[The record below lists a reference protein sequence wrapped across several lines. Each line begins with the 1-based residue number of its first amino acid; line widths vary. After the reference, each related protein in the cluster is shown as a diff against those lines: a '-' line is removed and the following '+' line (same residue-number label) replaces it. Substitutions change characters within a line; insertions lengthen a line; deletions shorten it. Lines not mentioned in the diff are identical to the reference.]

1 MEQERSTHLGSATNR
16 FVDSVQPGDA
26 SDEDGASAPRCPDA
40 PQNQPTDGAYR
51 YQHLQ
56 VRMLHA
62 ILCVRPQALFSCHIG
77 RGRVYFD
84 GMTGVRSYTLETEV
98 KYIKGVGEKVAQL
111 LAKLNL
117 YTLNDLLYHLPRRY
131 EDRTRFR
138 LIRHARPGEA
148 ATFSGQLVTV
158 DNLKVR
164 QNMTLTKAYIDDGSG
179 AIELVWYNQPYMKDV
194 LLRVRHRRLVVYGVV
209 KESGWG
215 LQIETPEWED
225 IGDEEEMDT
234 LLHANRVVPIYPL
247 TEGLGQKRMR
257 QIMYNAI
264 QHAHLLPEVLP
275 RTLRDRLQLMPI
287 HEAIQQVH
295 FPDSMEHI
303 EPARQRLVFEEFF
316 LMQLG
321 IGMQRQQLMQE
332 RGIAMQIDAE
342 RLMQR
347 LRQLAPFE
355 LTNAQ
360 KRVIQEIWADM
371 ARPHPMNRLL
381 QGDVGSGK
389 TIVAAAAIMAAVDN
403 QYQAAIMAPTEILAE
418 QHYLVL
424 HRLFQP
430 LGITVELLV
439 GRLTP
444 RQRRQARERIATG
457 RGMVAVGTHALIQ
470 EGVEFARLGLAIIDE
485 QHRFGVLQ
493 RAALRD
499 KGIMP
504 HVLVMTATPIPRT
517 LTLTLYGELDVSI
530 LDEMPPGR
538 KPVKTHWKLP
548 EERLKVYA
556 GVRKLVEQGRQAYI
570 ICPLIDESDKLQV
583 RAAEQMAEHLR
594 KDVFPDLRVGL
605 LHGRMKPAEKEAVM
619 EAFRAGELDI
629 LVSTT
634 VIEVGVDVPN
644 AAVMVVED
652 ADRFGLAQLHQLRGR
667 VGRSEHQSFCVLIAN
682 PKSEEGQRRLEIL
695 TRTNNGFLIA
705 EEDLRLRGPGEIYG
719 TRQSGMPSF
728 RVADLVKDMRL
739 LEVARQEAFRLL
751 EQDPDLTRPE
761 HQPLREAVM
770 RARHRFAIATVS

>member
-1 MEQERSTHLGSATNR
+1 M
-16 FVDSVQPGDA
+16 
-26 SDEDGASAPRCPDA
+26 
-40 PQNQPTDGAYR
+40 
-51 YQHLQ
+51 
-56 VRMLHA
+56 
-62 ILCVRPQALFSCHIG
+62 
-77 RGRVYFD
+77 
-84 GMTGVRSYTLETEV
+84 
-98 KYIKGVGEKVAQL
+98 
-111 LAKLNL
+111 
-117 YTLNDLLYHLPRRY
+117 
-131 EDRTRFR
+131 
-138 LIRHARPGEA
+138 
-148 ATFSGQLVTV
+148 
-158 DNLKVR
+158 
-164 QNMTLTKAYIDDGSG
+164 
-179 AIELVWYNQPYMKDV
+179 
-194 LLRVRHRRLVVYGVV
+194 
-209 KESGWG
+209 
-215 LQIETPEWED
+215 ETPEWED
-225 IGDEEEMDT
+225 LPDGADPDS
-234 LLHANRVVPIYPL
+234 LLSVNRIVPIYPL
-247 TEGLGQKRMR
+247 TEGIRQKRMR
-257 QIMYNAI
+257 QIIWNAM
-264 QHAHLLPEVLP
+264 QYAHLAPEILP
-275 RTLRDRLQLMPI
+275 RSVRERLGLMPI
-287 HEAIQQVH
+287 QQALQQIH
-295 FPDSMEHI
+295 FPDDEQMI

-321 IGMQRQQLMQE
+321 VGMQRQRTRQE
-332 RGIAMQIDAE
+332 RGIAMRIDAD
-342 RLMQR
+342 RLNEMLHR
-347 LRQLAPFE
+347 IVPFE

-360 KRVIQEIWADM
+360 KRVIHEIWNDM
-371 ARPHPMNRLL
+371 AQPHPMNRLL

-389 TIVAAAAIMAAVDN
+389 TIVAAAAILAAVDN

-418 QHYLVL
+418 QHYITL

-430 LGITVELLV
+430 LGISVELLV
-439 GRLTP
+439 GRLSNKQ
-444 RQRRQARERIATG
+444 RQQARERIATG

-470 EGVEFARLGLAIIDE
+470 EGVSFARLGLAIVDE

-517 LTLTLYGELDVSI
+517 LTLTLYGELDVSVI
-530 LDEMPPGR
+530 DELPPGR
-538 KPVKTHWKLP
+538 KPVRTYWKTP

-556 GVRKLVEQGRQAYI
+556 GVRKLVEQGRQAYV

-583 RAAEQMAEHLR
+583 RAAEQMAEHLQ

-644 AAVMVVED
+644 AAVIVIED

-667 VGRSEHQSFCVLIAN
+667 VGRSEHQSYCVLIAD
-682 PKSEEGQRRLEIL
+682 PKSEEGQRRMEIM

-705 EEDLRLRGPGEIYG
+705 EEDLRIRGPGEIYG

-751 EQDPDLTRPE
+751 ERDPELARPE
-761 HQPLREAVM
+761 HTALREAVE
-770 RARHRFAIATVS
+770 RFRHRFAIATVS

>member
-1 MEQERSTHLGSATNR
+1 M
-16 FVDSVQPGDA
+16 
-26 SDEDGASAPRCPDA
+26 
-40 PQNQPTDGAYR
+40 
-51 YQHLQ
+51 
-56 VRMLHA
+56 
-62 ILCVRPQALFSCHIG
+62 
-77 RGRVYFD
+77 
-84 GMTGVRSYTLETEV
+84 
-98 KYIKGVGEKVAQL
+98 
-111 LAKLNL
+111 
-117 YTLNDLLYHLPRRY
+117 
-131 EDRTRFR
+131 
-138 LIRHARPGEA
+138 
-148 ATFSGQLVTV
+148 
-158 DNLKVR
+158 
-164 QNMTLTKAYIDDGSG
+164 
-179 AIELVWYNQPYMKDV
+179 
-194 LLRVRHRRLVVYGVV
+194 
-209 KESGWG
+209 
-215 LQIETPEWED
+215 ETPEWED
-225 IGDEEEMDT
+225 LPDGADPDS
-234 LLHANRVVPIYPL
+234 LLSVNRIVPIYPL
-247 TEGLGQKRMR
+247 TEGIRQKRMR
-257 QIMYNAI
+257 QIIWNAV
-264 QHAHLLPEVLP
+264 QYAHLAPEILP
-275 RTLRDRLQLMPI
+275 RSVRERLGLMPI
-287 HEAIQQVH
+287 QQALQQIH
-295 FPDSMEHI
+295 FPDDEQMI

-321 IGMQRQQLMQE
+321 VGLQRLRTRQE
-332 RGIAMQIDAE
+332 RGIAMRIDAD
-342 RLMQR
+342 RLNEMLHR
-347 LRQLAPFE
+347 IVPFE

-360 KRVIQEIWADM
+360 KRVIHEIWNDM
-371 ARPHPMNRLL
+371 AQPHPMNRLL

-389 TIVAAAAIMAAVDN
+389 TIVAAAAILAAVDN

-418 QHYLVL
+418 QHYITL

-430 LGITVELLV
+430 LGISVELLV
-439 GRLTP
+439 GRLSNKQ
-444 RQRRQARERIATG
+444 RQQARERIATG

-470 EGVEFARLGLAIIDE
+470 EGVSFARLGLAIVDE

-517 LTLTLYGELDVSI
+517 LTLTLYGELDVSVI
-530 LDEMPPGR
+530 DELPPGR
-538 KPVKTHWKLP
+538 KPVRTYWKTP

-556 GVRKLVEQGRQAYI
+556 GVRKLVEQGRQAYV

-583 RAAEQMAEHLR
+583 RAAEQMAEHLQ

-644 AAVMVVED
+644 AAVIVIED

-667 VGRSEHQSFCVLIAN
+667 VGRSEHQSYCVLIAD
-682 PKSEEGQRRLEIL
+682 PKSEEGQRRMEIM

-705 EEDLRLRGPGEIYG
+705 EEDLRIRGPGEIYG

-751 EQDPDLTRPE
+751 ERDPELARPE
-761 HQPLREAVM
+761 HTALREAVE
-770 RARHRFAIATVS
+770 RFRHRFAIATVS

>member
-1 MEQERSTHLGSATNR
+1 MAAR
-16 FVDSVQPGDA
+16 
-26 SDEDGASAPRCPDA
+26 
-40 PQNQPTDGAYR
+40 
-51 YQHLQ
+51 
-56 VRMLHA
+56 
-62 ILCVRPQALFSCHIG
+62 
-77 RGRVYFD
+77 
-84 GMTGVRSYTLETEV
+84 YTLETEV
-98 KYIKGVGEKVAQL
+98 QYVKGVGTKLAQVL
-111 LAKLNL
+111 SKLNI
-117 YTLNDLLYHLPRRY
+117 YTLGDLLFHLPRRY
-131 EDRTRFR
+131 EDRRHFR
-138 LIRHARPGEA
+138 KIAHARPGDA
-148 ATFSGQLVTV
+148 ITVSGKLVTV
-158 DNLKVR
+158 DNVKVR
-164 QNMTLTKAYIDDGSG
+164 NLTLTKAYLDDGSG
-179 AIELVWYNQPYMKDV
+179 VLELVWYNQPYMKDT
-194 LLRVRHRRLVVYGVV
+194 LNKLRNSQIVAYGIV
-209 KESGWG
+209 KESPYG
-215 LQIETPEWED
+215 LQMETPEWED
-225 IGDEEEMDT
+225 LPDGADPDS
-234 LLHANRVVPIYPL
+234 LLSVNRIVPIYPL
-247 TEGLGQKRMR
+247 TEGIRQKRMR
-257 QIMYNAI
+257 QIIWNAV
-264 QHAHLLPEVLP
+264 QYAHLAPEILP
-275 RTLRDRLQLMPI
+275 RSVRERLGLMPI
-287 HEAIQQVH
+287 QQALQQIH
-295 FPDSMEHI
+295 FPDDEQMI

-321 IGMQRQQLMQE
+321 VGMQRLRTRQE
-332 RGIAMQIDAE
+332 RGIAMRIDAD
-342 RLMQR
+342 RLNEMLHR
-347 LRQLAPFE
+347 IVPFE

-360 KRVIQEIWADM
+360 KRVIHEIWNDM
-371 ARPHPMNRLL
+371 AQPHPMNRLL

-389 TIVAAAAIMAAVDN
+389 TIVAAAAILAAVDN

-418 QHYLVL
+418 QHYINL

-430 LGITVELLV
+430 LGISVELLV
-439 GRLTP
+439 GRLSNKQ
-444 RQRRQARERIATG
+444 RQQARERIATG

-470 EGVEFARLGLAIIDE
+470 EGVSFARLGLAIVDE

-517 LTLTLYGELDVSI
+517 LTLTLYGELDVSVI
-530 LDEMPPGR
+530 DELPPGR
-538 KPVKTHWKLP
+538 KPVRTYWKTP

-556 GVRKLVEQGRQAYI
+556 GVRKLVEQGRQAYV

-583 RAAEQMAEHLR
+583 RAAEQMAEHLQ

-644 AAVMVVED
+644 AAVIVIED

-667 VGRSEHQSFCVLIAN
+667 VGRSEHQSYCVLIAD
-682 PKSEEGQRRLEIL
+682 PKSEEGQRRMEIM

-705 EEDLRLRGPGEIYG
+705 EEDLRIRGPGEIYG

-751 EQDPDLTRPE
+751 ERDPELARPE
-761 HQPLREAVM
+761 HTALREAVE
-770 RARHRFAIATVS
+770 RFRYRFAIATVS

>member
-1 MEQERSTHLGSATNR
+1 
-16 FVDSVQPGDA
+16 
-26 SDEDGASAPRCPDA
+26 
-40 PQNQPTDGAYR
+40 
-51 YQHLQ
+51 
-56 VRMLHA
+56 
-62 ILCVRPQALFSCHIG
+62 
-77 RGRVYFD
+77 
-84 GMTGVRSYTLETEV
+84 
-98 KYIKGVGEKVAQL
+98 
-111 LAKLNL
+111 
-117 YTLNDLLYHLPRRY
+117 
-131 EDRTRFR
+131 
-138 LIRHARPGEA
+138 
-148 ATFSGQLVTV
+148 
-158 DNLKVR
+158 
-164 QNMTLTKAYIDDGSG
+164 
-179 AIELVWYNQPYMKDV
+179 
-194 LLRVRHRRLVVYGVV
+194 V

-225 IGDEEEMDT
+225 IGDEDELDG

-275 RTLRDRLQLMPI
+275 RTLRERLQLMPI

-295 FPDSMEHI
+295 FPDSIERI

-321 IGMQRQQLMQE
+321 IGIQRQQLMQE
-332 RGIAMQIDAE
+332 RGIAMHIDAE

-430 LGITVELLV
+430 LGISVELLV

-499 KGIMP
+499 KGVMP

-605 LHGRMKPAEKEAVM
+605 LHGRMRPAEKEEVM

-667 VGRSEHQSFCVLIAN
+667 VGRSEHQSYCVLIAN
-682 PKSEEGQRRLEIL
+682 PKSEDAQRRLEIM

-705 EEDLRLRGPGEIYG
+705 EEDLRIRGPGEIYG

-739 LEVARQEAFRLL
+739 LEIARQEAFRLL
-751 EQDPDLTRPE
+751 EQDPELAHPE

>member
-1 MEQERSTHLGSATNR
+1 
-16 FVDSVQPGDA
+16 V
-26 SDEDGASAPRCPDA
+26 
-40 PQNQPTDGAYR
+40 
-51 YQHLQ
+51 
-56 VRMLHA
+56 
-62 ILCVRPQALFSCHIG
+62 
-77 RGRVYFD
+77 
-84 GMTGVRSYTLETEV
+84 
-98 KYIKGVGEKVAQL
+98 
-111 LAKLNL
+111 
-117 YTLNDLLYHLPRRY
+117 
-131 EDRTRFR
+131 
-138 LIRHARPGEA
+138 
-148 ATFSGQLVTV
+148 SGKLVTV
-158 DNLKVR
+158 DNVKVR
-164 QNMTLTKAYIDDGSG
+164 NLTLTKAYLDDGSG
-179 AIELVWYNQPYMKDV
+179 VLELVWYNQPYMKDT
-194 LLRVRHRRLVVYGVV
+194 LNKLRNSQIVAYGIV
-209 KESGWG
+209 KESPYG
-215 LQIETPEWED
+215 LQMETPEWED
-225 IGDEEEMDT
+225 LPDGADPDS
-234 LLHANRVVPIYPL
+234 LLSVNRIVPIYPL
-247 TEGLGQKRMR
+247 TEGIRQKRMR
-257 QIMYNAI
+257 QIIWNAV
-264 QHAHLLPEVLP
+264 QYAHLAPEILP
-275 RTLRDRLQLMPI
+275 RSVRERLGLMPI
-287 HEAIQQVH
+287 QQALQQIH
-295 FPDSMEHI
+295 FPDDEQMI

-321 IGMQRQQLMQE
+321 VGLQRLRTRQE
-332 RGIAMQIDAE
+332 RGIAMRIDAD
-342 RLMQR
+342 RLNEMLHR
-347 LRQLAPFE
+347 IVPFE

-360 KRVIQEIWADM
+360 KRVIHEIWNDM
-371 ARPHPMNRLL
+371 AQPHPMNRLL

-389 TIVAAAAIMAAVDN
+389 TIVAAAAILAAVDN

-418 QHYLVL
+418 QHYITL

-430 LGITVELLV
+430 LGISVELLV
-439 GRLTP
+439 GRLSNKQ
-444 RQRRQARERIATG
+444 RQQARERIATG

-470 EGVEFARLGLAIIDE
+470 EGVSFARLGLAIVDE

-517 LTLTLYGELDVSI
+517 LTLTLYGELDVSVI
-530 LDEMPPGR
+530 DELPPGR
-538 KPVKTHWKLP
+538 KPVRTYWKTP

-556 GVRKLVEQGRQAYI
+556 GVRKLVEQGRQAYV

-583 RAAEQMAEHLR
+583 RAAEQMAEHLQ

-644 AAVMVVED
+644 AAVIVIED

-667 VGRSEHQSFCVLIAN
+667 VGRSEHQSYCVLIAD
-682 PKSEEGQRRLEIL
+682 PKSEEGQRRLDIM

-705 EEDLRLRGPGEIYG
+705 EEDLRIRGPGEIYG

-751 EQDPDLTRPE
+751 ERDPELARPE
-761 HQPLREAVM
+761 HTALREAVE
-770 RARHRFAIATVS
+770 RFRHRFAIATVS